1 MLVHAMRNRAVC
13 LMAVLLAACSHV
25 DEVTP
30 RQYVGL
36 VVGHSSQLKIEI
48 AKSLIANPGKP
59 VPQAGALQL
68 PPPSG
73 LTPMKFDFG
82 WVTAGGVI
90 VIQNVKFAVVVLQE
104 PALDQG
110 KVTWSC
116 IVHPAE
122 AKPNLCG
129 SDYQNELL
137 QNK

>member
-1 MLVHAMRNRAVC
+1 MHTMRKWAIF
-13 LMAVLLAACSHV
+13 LMAVLVAACNHV

-30 RQYVGL
+30 RHYVGL
-36 VVGHSSQLKIEI
+36 VVGHSAPLKIEI

-59 VPQAGALQL
+59 VPQAGPLQL

-73 LTPMKFDFG
+73 LAPMKFDFG
-82 WVTAGGVI
+82 WVTTGGAI
-90 VIQNVKFAVVVLQE
+90 VIQNTKFAVVVLQE
-104 PALDQG
+104 PTLDQG

-116 IVHPAE
+116 IVQPAE

-129 SDYQNELL
+129 SDYQDGLL